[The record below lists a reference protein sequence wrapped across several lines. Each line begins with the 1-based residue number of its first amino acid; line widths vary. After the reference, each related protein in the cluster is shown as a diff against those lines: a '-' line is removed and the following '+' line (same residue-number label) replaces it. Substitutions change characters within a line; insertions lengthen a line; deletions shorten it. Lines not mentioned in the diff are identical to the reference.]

1 MQRMFRILPIV
12 VVSALLGATPPS
24 SNKFSHAQ
32 STAPSD
38 TSQIDAQ
45 TRIRVS
51 SDLVILSVTVK
62 DKFGTLVPD
71 LQKQE
76 FHVFDDSVEQSI
88 DVFTADAFPL
98 SFGGPRRRRPQIR

>member
-1 MQRMFRILPIV
+1 MLRTFRILPII
-12 VVSALLGATPPS
+12 VVSALLGGTS
-24 SNKFSHAQ
+24 SRSNKFSHAQ
-32 STAPSD
+32 STAQSD
-38 TSQIDAQ
+38 NSQTDAQ

-76 FHVFDDSVEQSI
+76 FHVFDDSIEQSI

-98 SFGGPRRRRPQIR
+98 SLVVLVDDDLKSD